1 VAYPRNLNP
10 SQTDFF
16 TDKLTP
22 FAITAGV
29 SCLLGFLIIK
39 DEELN
44 FDIPIAKLAKVS
56 VCDIL
61 THVCLIAAL
70 IRTNYTTF
78 IVVNTCSLISVIL
91 VGSFCTAVNYDTQ
104 QAGEHTA
111 EQAPEQT
118 GEPRRSNKRE
128 QIGP

>member
-1 VAYPRNLNP
+1 MAYPRNSNP
-10 SQTDFF
+10 SATDFF

-44 FDIPIAKLAKVS
+44 FDIPIYKLAKIS
-56 VCDIL
+56 ACDII

-91 VGSFCTAVNYDTQ
+91 VGSFCTGVKYDT
-104 QAGEHTA
+104 EN
-111 EQAPEQT
+111 T
-118 GEPRRSNKRE
+118 GELEEGNEQNQIRSQSNTR
-128 QIGP
+128 